1 MPVPRA
7 IILAG
12 ASARDVSCN
21 STFNIPS
28 DSIGIRGP
36 PGNMTRPRKVNFCSL
51 FESLAAS

>member
-7 IILAG
+7 MILAG

-28 DSIGIRGP
+28 DSIGIGEP
-36 PGNMTRPRKVNFCSL
+36 PGNMTRPRKVNFSSL
-51 FESLAAS
+51 FERLAAS